1 MPRLRTRIVPRP
13 AAAVTDLAQ
22 PTPPAPQSLAS
33 SATTAS
39 LTWTHASAPAG
50 TTYALTCTD
59 ETGASVSASS
69 GSNLGPYVIPVAS
82 GKAYIARLRATGP
95 DGQLS
100 QSSALVAVAAA
111 AGTSPGWDAVYD
123 LDLTGLTVATLA
135 SGSTSPAT
143 TDVTRAVG
151 GARVATVWHHN
162 ASNTG
167 TVTAGPTGI
176 TADGVGAG
184 GSSNALIDL
193 EAESG
198 LTLAP
203 SVVYG
208 LAIDLYM
215 TGTLDM
221 GTGSNAVQVGISAT
235 QERFSVGT
243 NNTVQ
248 LLATALNQHTRGV
261 GTNGAITSWATGQ
274 TNPVGAWCVTFLLI
288 GGATW
293 VFYGSSP
300 ASDADLDT
308 LNGAVLAAVT
318 IAADTTSA
326 SDGTKY
332 STALHAGIMGQL
344 AAGTTWTRARI
355 RRRRT
360 S

>member
-1 MPRLRTRIVPRP
+1 M
-13 AAAVTDLAQ
+13 
-22 PTPPAPQSLAS
+22 
-33 SATTAS
+33 
-39 LTWTHASAPAG
+39 
-50 TTYALTCTD
+50 
-59 ETGASVSASS
+59 
-69 GSNLGPYVIPVAS
+69 
-82 GKAYIARLRATGP
+82 
-95 DGQLS
+95 
-100 QSSALVAVAAA
+100 
-111 AGTSPGWDAVYD
+111 
-123 LDLTGLTVATLA
+123 
-135 SGSTSPAT
+135 
-143 TDVTRAVG
+143 
-151 GARVATVWHHN
+151 WHHN